1 MKGSDLEIIAE
12 SKGIAN
18 GVQGSYA
25 QALQGM
31 PERPGRPAPSI
42 GYQCP
47 VYSDVPGMQP
57 APISAGDTTVDVG
70 GPARLHD

>member
-1 MKGSDLEIIAE
+1 MQGSDLEIIRE

-18 GVQGSYA
+18 GVQGEYA
-25 QALQGM
+25 DALKGVPQ
-31 PERPGRPAPSI
+31 RPDRPAPSI

-57 APISAGDTTVDVG
+57 APISAGDTTINVG
-70 GPARLHD
+70 GKPLHD

>member
-1 MKGSDLEIIAE
+1 MSEPQIIIE

-25 QALQGM
+25 EALKGM
-31 PERPGRPAPSI
+31 PQRPDRPAPSI

-47 VYSDVPGMQP
+47 AYADVPGMQP
-57 APISAGDTTVDVG
+57 APASAGDATIDVG
-70 GPARLHD
+70 GPSRLHV